1 MTKYITDN
9 INFPSDE
16 SDKNDSDKE
25 DSDKKDSKEERNF
38 LYSWYAFYSS
48 HILFTIILLNY
59 NSWF

>member
-16 SDKNDSDKE
+16 SDNDSDKE

-38 LYSWYAFYSS
+38 LYS
-48 HILFTIILLNY
+48 
-59 NSWF
+59 